1 MERYHSF
8 GEGTST
14 DTNVVVGQGERDEDV
29 EEGGR
34 GGETGPLLVQRH
46 PVLPVLV
53 RCLSSPWSN
62 LIFFTRARIF
72 LFFLSYKNQTI

>member
-14 DTNVVVGQGERDEDV
+14 DINVVVGQGERDEDV
-29 EEGGR
+29 EGGGG

-53 RCLSSPWSN
+53 RCLSSPWS
-62 LIFFTRARIF
+62 
-72 LFFLSYKNQTI
+72 QT

>member
-8 GEGTST
+8 GEGTSRT
-14 DTNVVVGQGERDEDV
+14 SVVVGQGEQHEEDV
-29 EEGGR
+29 EGGGGGG

-53 RCLSSPWSN
+53 RCLSSPWS
-62 LIFFTRARIF
+62 
-72 LFFLSYKNQTI
+72 QT

>member
-14 DTNVVVGQGERDEDV
+14 DINVVVGQGEGDEDV
-29 EEGGR
+29 EGG

-53 RCLSSPWSN
+53 RCLSSPWS
-62 LIFFTRARIF
+62 
-72 LFFLSYKNQTI
+72 QT